1 MHAGDALGT
10 RRGARLVGVPRLLAV
25 VAEIHAASWPLTVQ
39 LRTSS
44 AATCYDR
51 IATQQT
57 HRTAVCS
64 QRVHNHTVINSTA
77 SKNNLLTYG
86 TAVVAIPILT
96 LVLHLFLTIC

>member
-10 RRGARLVGVPRLLAV
+10 RRSARLVGVPRLLAV

-44 AATCYDR
+44 TATCYDR
-51 IATQQT
+51 IATHQT
-57 HRTAVCS
+57 HRSAAYS
-64 QRVHNHTVINSTA
+64 QRVHNHTVINCI
-77 SKNNLLTYG
+77 KKQLLTYG